1 MEFFKIPE
9 PLKLE
14 HEVLH
19 EELVKATKESGPIGE
34 AARAVAKLMNP
45 HFVKEEDFAL
55 PPLGLLSLLIAGKV
69 SPVMLGVTEM
79 TDRLKADLHKMLSE
93 HKSIVAAVKNLATA
107 ARREKKLKYVR
118 FADKLI
124 QHARMEEEVLYPA
137 TILIGE
143 FIKLKLK
150 SESASARPSRADLRG
165 GNHAQGL

>member
-9 PLKLE
+9 PLKRE
-14 HEVLH
+14 HEVLN
-19 EELVKATKESGPIGE
+19 EELAKATKESGPIGE
-34 AARAVAKLMNP
+34 AARAVAKLLHP

-79 TDRLKADLHKMLSE
+79 TDRLKTDLHKMLRE
-93 HKSIVAAVKNLATA
+93 HESIVAAVKNLAAA
-107 ARREKKLKYVR
+107 ARRGKKPKYVR

-143 FIKLKLK
+143 FIKLKLG
-150 SESASARPSRADLRG
+150 SELASARPSRADLRG

>member
-1 MEFFKIPE
+1 MDYFKIPN
-9 PLKLE
+9 PLKHE
-14 HEVLH
+14 HEMLR
-19 EELVKATKESGPIGE
+19 EQLAKATKESGPIGE
-34 AARAVAKLMNP
+34 AARAVAMLMHP

-93 HKSIVAAVKNLATA
+93 HASIVAAVKNLADA
-107 ARREKKLKYVR
+107 ARRGKKLKYAR
-118 FADKLI
+118 FADQLI

-150 SESASARPSRADLRG
+150 SGLASARPARADLQG

>member
-9 PLKLE
+9 PLKRE
-14 HEVLH
+14 HEVLRK
-19 EELVKATKESGPIGE
+19 ELMKATKESGPIGE
-34 AARAVAKLMNP
+34 AARAVDKLLHP

-79 TDRLKADLHKMLSE
+79 TDRLKADLHKMLRE
-93 HKSIVAAVKNLATA
+93 HESIIAAVKNLEA
-107 ARREKKLKYVR
+107 AAMQEKKTKYVR
-118 FADKLI
+118 FTGMLI
-124 QHARMEEEVLYPA
+124 QHVRMEEEVLYPA

-143 FIKLKLK
+143 FIKLKLG
-150 SESASARPSRADLRG
+150 SEPASARPLREVLRG

>member
-1 MEFFKIPE
+1 M
-9 PLKLE
+9 
-14 HEVLH
+14 LH

-34 AARAVAKLMNP
+34 AARAVAKLMHP

-55 PPLGLLSLLIAGKV
+55 PPLGLLRLLIAGNI

-79 TDRLKADLHKMLSE
+79 TNRLKADLQKMLNE
-93 HKSIVAAVKNLATA
+93 HASIVAAVKNLAAA
-107 ARREKKLKYVR
+107 ARRGKKPKYAR
-118 FADKLI
+118 FAEKLI
-124 QHARMEEEVLYPA
+124 QHARLEEEVLYPT

-150 SESASARPSRADLRG
+150 SGLASARPSGADLRG

>member
-9 PLKLE
+9 PLKRE

-19 EELVKATKESGPIGE
+19 EELVKATKESGPIGK
-34 AARAVAKLMNP
+34 AARAVAKLMHP

-55 PPLGLLSLLIAGKV
+55 PPLGLLSLLIAGKI

-93 HKSIVAAVKNLATA
+93 HESIVAAVKNLAAA
-107 ARREKKLKYVR
+107 ARREKKPKYVR

-143 FIKLKLK
+143 FIKLKLG
-150 SESASARPSRADLRG
+150 SELASARPSRADLRG